1 MELDFEKLS
10 IVYRTLREQGVDA
23 WLITGRE
30 TAMKRE
36 PVLRV
41 LGDMDFIIATTLIF
55 TKEGTCTAI
64 VSPLDVEGYKLIRG
78 IDEVITYPGT
88 MEDTIAQVLTK
99 LGPKVLALDFS
110 SDDAAAD
117 GLTVGMHM
125 MLQDVFAAIAFKGE
139 IVSAFPIINKVK
151 GIKTARQVEII
162 RDCAVR
168 ADQYLRKVPAV
179 CREGSTSLDL
189 FRFLQEAAFQDGY
202 GMSWAESQC
211 PGVSVDPR
219 VPAGHM
225 GIISTPLVKGYVI
238 NIDYGVSRDG
248 YCSDLQ
254 RMYYV
259 LKDDEEDA
267 PEHIKKAFCVVR
279 DAIRAAVAFMK
290 PGVTGFQVD
299 QVARHMIVDEG
310 YDSWNAA
317 LGHQV
322 GHETHDG
329 GTILANRRPRYNKP
343 SLIDTPLDA
352 GNVFTV
358 EPSVTVAEG
367 RIGLEEDV
375 LITES
380 GCVFLARRRRSCS
393 HSPSVHAERM
403 SKHRGGR

>member
-1 MELDFEKLS
+1 MELSSEKLS
-10 IVYRTLREQGVDA
+10 IVYRTLNEQNVDA

-30 TAMKRE
+30 TIMKRE
-36 PVLRV
+36 PILRV

-55 TKEGTCTAI
+55 SRDGKCIAI
-64 VSPLDVEGYKLIRG
+64 VSPLDAECYKLIRG
-78 IDEVITYPGT
+78 VDEVIVYPGT
-88 MEDTIAQVLTK
+88 MQETIAEVLAR
-99 LGPKVLALDFS
+99 LDPKVLALNFS

-125 MLQDVFAAIAFKGE
+125 MLQDVFKSIDFKGE
-139 IVSAFPIINKVK
+139 VVSAFPIINKVK
-151 GIKTARQVEII
+151 GIKTFSQIERI
-162 RDCAVR
+162 RDCAVQ
-168 ADQYLRKVPAV
+168 AEKYLRRIPSICK
-179 CREGSTSLDL
+179 EGTTSLDL
-189 FRFLQEAAFQDGY
+189 FEFLQKVAFQDGY

-211 PGVSVDPR
+211 PGVSVDPG
-219 VPAGHM
+219 VPSGHM
-225 GIISTPLVKGYVI
+225 GIISTPLVKGYVV

-267 PEHIKKAFCVVR
+267 PEHVKKAFCLVR

-310 YDSWNAA
+310 FDSWNAA

-343 SLIDTPLDA
+343 ALIDTPLDA
-352 GNVFTV
+352 GNVFAV
-358 EPSVTVAEG
+358 EPSVTIAEG
-367 RIGLEEDV
+367 RIGVEENV
-375 LITES
+375 LVTE
-380 GCVFLARRRRSCS
+380 
-393 HSPSVHAERM
+393 H
-403 SKHRGGR
+403 GGLFIAPPQDDLILVRLQK